1 MEAITRH
8 LNNAAPQ
15 FIIVYQPTA
24 GNNQMDESQRDGQP
38 APAKATAGHTPRFL
52 MEVLAI
58 MEANVMNAHFTV
70 EDLSQMMGMSYSSL
84 NRKLGR
90 HTGKR
95 AVQLLRGMR
104 LQRACVLLQRGEL
117 SISEVAYETGFT
129 TPAYF
134 SRIFSREMGFPPSE
148 YQGVNRNKI

>member
-1 MEAITRH
+1 MTAPTMTHR
-8 LNNAAPQ
+8 LAAELIGTFWLVLGGCGAAVFAADP
-15 FIIVYQPTA
+15 A
-24 GNNQMDESQRDGQP
+24 G
-38 APAKATAGHTPRFL
+38 
-52 MEVLAI
+52 
-58 MEANVMNAHFTV
+58 
-70 EDLSQMMGMSYSSL
+70 DLSIGIGY
-84 NRKLGR
+84 
-90 HTGKR
+90 TGKR